1 MHIHLCLSDEDG
13 MLFNHRRQSRD
24 RVLCE
29 RLLATLSQERPL
41 YLSPY
46 SAPLF
51 SAFGHPLHISE
62 HFLTEA
68 GEGDVCF
75 VEDRALLPH
84 LARMET
90 LTVYRWNRTYPTDT
104 VCDLPWQDFT
114 LLSRED
120 FTGSSHE
127 RITKEI
133 YSHG

>member
-1 MHIHLCLSDEDG
+1 MHVHLCLSDEDG

-29 RLLATLSQERPL
+29 RLIVALPEDRPL
-41 YLSPY
+41 YIAPY

-51 SAFGHPLHISE
+51 TTLGHPLHVSE

-75 VEDRALLPH
+75 VEDRALRPYLS
-84 LARMET
+84 RIET
-90 LTVYRWNRTYPTDT
+90 LTIYRWNRSYPTDT
-104 VCDLPWQDFT
+104 ICDLPRRDFT

-120 FTGSSHE
+120 FAGSSHPI
-127 RITKEI
+127 ITKEI
-133 YSHG
+133 YHHA